1 MSQARRHANNGGKE
15 KNQHIVDNHFNRHP
29 KIPKKD
35 EGRNYRFKTRAEWTM
50 PPEKDDD

>member
-15 KNQHIVDNHFNRHP
+15 KHQFSENQLYKHP
-29 KIPKKD
+29 KIPKRD

-50 PPEKDDD
+50 PPEKDDDD